1 MADEFDTVM
10 EQQQNEEQAHFYWTL
25 AEFGDLIRRYG
36 AREVFKQLDQDVIEA
51 VVKELE

>member
-36 AREVFKQLDQDVIEA
+36 AYEVFKQLDKDVIEA
-51 VVKELE
+51 IVKELE